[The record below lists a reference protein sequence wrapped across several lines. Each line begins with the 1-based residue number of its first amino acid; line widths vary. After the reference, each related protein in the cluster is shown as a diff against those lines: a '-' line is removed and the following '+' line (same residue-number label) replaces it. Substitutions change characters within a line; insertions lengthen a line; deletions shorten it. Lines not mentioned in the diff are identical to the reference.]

1 MKKLFN
7 FFLLSFGFFLGGC
20 SLTTTTTVTTTEPVV
35 SDPLAIW
42 SIQDLLSLAADQDA
56 TLMADLDLTGIEWT
70 PLFSHDTPYSGSF
83 DGNNHTIANLSIS
96 TRNTD
101 FVGLFAHISGDVSNL
116 ILTDF
121 TISYST
127 TFLTYA
133 GGLCGYLSGNVTNV
147 SVDGDISVTNS
158 LSSSYVGLL
167 CGVAQIFV
175 DSTMTADEFV
185 ANYITQSQA
194 MGTIDVSSQF
204 FAYVGGLVGKAYN
217 YEITSNVAASSI
229 NVTTQLYRA
238 YVGGLI
244 GHNYG
249 GLLIGYEE
257 YVDTTDINISENV
270 VLTEIYVTSMGVHS
284 SLGGLIG
291 YSQYGILSNNFVV
304 SSLSASGIDLYV
316 GSLLGEDWYGTVD
329 KAVVVSN
336 YEITV
341 EDNQVVRFTN
351 SVGKAVGETLDETT
365 FYSMVQA
372 NLDDMTSIGTDID
385 LTNLSDASWY
395 TNTVGWTSDDFD
407 FSLLI
412 SFLPE

>member
-1 MKKLFN
+1 
-7 FFLLSFGFFLGGC
+7 
-20 SLTTTTTVTTTEPVV
+20 
-35 SDPLAIW
+35 
-42 SIQDLLSLAADQDA
+42 
-56 TLMADLDLTGIEWT
+56 
-70 PLFSHDTPYSGSF
+70 
-83 DGNNHTIANLSIS
+83 
-96 TRNTD
+96 
-101 FVGLFAHISGDVSNL
+101 
-116 ILTDF
+116 
-121 TISYST
+121 
-127 TFLTYA
+127 
-133 GGLCGYLSGNVTNV
+133 
-147 SVDGDISVTNS
+147 
-158 LSSSYVGLL
+158 
-167 CGVAQIFV
+167 
-175 DSTMTADEFV
+175 
-185 ANYITQSQA
+185 
-194 MGTIDVSSQF
+194 
-204 FAYVGGLVGKAYN
+204 
-217 YEITSNVAASSI
+217 
-229 NVTTQLYRA
+229 
-238 YVGGLI
+238 
-244 GHNYG
+244 
-249 GLLIGYEE
+249 
-257 YVDTTDINISENV
+257 VDTTDINISENV